1 MKLIDKYNMQKS
13 LITTYKFIEIYSD
26 GCLQIN
32 YLISDISKQTKKL
45 IIYKKDHKLFQKL
58 SKNKASV
65 KKTNNY
71 RNKIF

>member
-1 MKLIDKYNMQKS
+1 MHKS
-13 LITTYKFIEIYSD
+13 LITTHKFIEIYSD
-26 GCLQIN
+26 GCVQTN
-32 YLISDISKQTKKL
+32 YLTPDISKQPKKL

-58 SKNKASV
+58 SKNKSLV